1 MMSHP
6 NWKWDYLTM
15 HLTSLQRGEDLEEGE
30 SCFLLTLMNNNLK
43 NTCYFNLSL
52 FLHLPIPLNQQLF
65 VQLNELDRDDM
76 GGQQSVILSKGA
88 SWKSRARW
96 IKFEENWEEGADRW
110 SKPHVASLTFNSLPQ
125 LRRGLENGESL
136 VSK

>member
-1 MMSHP
+1 M
-6 NWKWDYLTM
+6 
-15 HLTSLQRGEDLEEGE
+15 
-30 SCFLLTLMNNNLK
+30 
-43 NTCYFNLSL
+43 
-52 FLHLPIPLNQQLF
+52 
-65 VQLNELDRDDM
+65 QLNELDRDDM

-125 LRRGLENGESL
+125 LRRGLENGEFWKDPRFNPKYDKFLDLCSL
-136 VSK
+136 LAGVYLIWGLIGPLGR